1 MKKYFCLLLFN
12 FSPDYLYRYIQ
23 ISKKSSSA
31 PEADRLET
39 IIEAREI
46 TKIFVSRRTKI
57 TAVEGVT
64 FDIYKGEIFG
74 MIGPNGAGKSTTFAM
89 LTTLIKPTS
98 GTIKVGG
105 FDVEKEDDKI
115 RQIIGVVPQQHS
127 LYSDLTAR
135 ENLELMG
142 NLYDVPE
149 KTMEE
154 RIDYYLKLVN
164 LEKHSNRFTGGFSGG
179 MKQRLSVISA
189 VIHDPQIIFW
199 DEPTTGLDPQTRQA
213 IWKLAR
219 KFNKEGKT
227 LIFTTHYMDEAD
239 KLCDRV
245 AIMNSGRLV
254 DLDTPENLKEKSGS
268 TNLEEVFIHLTG
280 EEIRD

>member
-1 MKKYFCLLLFN
+1 ME
-12 FSPDYLYRYIQ
+12 P
-23 ISKKSSSA
+23 
-31 PEADRLET
+31 
-39 IIEAREI
+39 IIEVRDL
-46 TKIFVSRRTKI
+46 TKEFTSRRMKL
-57 TAVEGVT
+57 TAVDHVS
-64 FDIYKGEIFG
+64 FDIFKGEIFG

-89 LTTLIKPTS
+89 LTTLTKPT
-98 GTIKVGG
+98 GGRIKVAGL
-105 FDVEKEDDKI
+105 DVEKDAEKI

-142 NLYDVPE
+142 NLYDVP
-149 KTMEE
+149 KKVMEE

-164 LEKHSNRFTGGFSGG
+164 LESHAERFTGGFSGG

-189 VIHDPQIIFW
+189 VIHDPEIIFW

-213 IWKLAR
+213 IWKLAG

-227 LIFTTHYMDEAD
+227 LIFTTHYMEEAD
-239 KLCDRV
+239 KLCNRV
-245 AIMNSGRLV
+245 AIMNAGKLV
-254 DLDTPENLKEKSGS
+254 ALDTPENLKTMSNS
-268 TNLEEVFIHLTG
+268 MNLEEVFIHLTG

>member
-1 MKKYFCLLLFN
+1 MNK
-12 FSPDYLYRYIQ
+12 
-23 ISKKSSSA
+23 
-31 PEADRLET
+31 LET
-39 IIEAREI
+39 IIEVRNL
-46 TKIFVSRRTKI
+46 TKVFFSRGRRI
-57 TAVEGVT
+57 TAVDDVS
-64 FDIYKGEIFG
+64 FDVFEGEIFG

-89 LTTLIKPTS
+89 MTTLIKPTS
-98 GTIKVGG
+98 GSIKVAG
-105 FDVEKEDDKI
+105 FDVEKEDDMI
-115 RQIIGVVPQQHS
+115 RAVIGIVPQKLS
-127 LYSDLTAR
+127 LYPDLTAR

-142 NLYDVPE
+142 NLYDVPKKVKEE
-149 KTMEE
+149 KIE
-154 RIDYYLKLVN
+154 YYLKLVN
-164 LEKHSNRFTGGFSGG
+164 LETQADRLTGGFSGG

-219 KFNKEGKT
+219 EFNKEEKT

-245 AIMNSGRLV
+245 AIMNAGKLMA
-254 DLDTPENLKEKSGS
+254 LDNPENLKKASNS
-268 TNLEEVFIHLTG
+268 TSLEEVFIHLTG

>member
-1 MKKYFCLLLFN
+1 
-12 FSPDYLYRYIQ
+12 
-23 ISKKSSSA
+23 
-31 PEADRLET
+31 LET
-39 IIEAREI
+39 IIEVRNL
-46 TKIFVSRRTKI
+46 TKVFVSRRTKV
-57 TAVEGVT
+57 TAVEDVS
-64 FDIYKGEIFG
+64 FDVFKGEIFG

-89 LTTLIKPTS
+89 MTTLIKPTS
-98 GTIKVGG
+98 GSITVAG
-105 FDVEKEDDKI
+105 FDVEKEDDRI
-115 RQIIGVVPQQHS
+115 RAIIGIVPQKLS
-127 LYSDLTAR
+127 LYPDLTAR

-142 NLYDVPE
+142 NLYDVP
-149 KTMEE
+149 KKVMEE
-154 RIDYYLKLVN
+154 RIEYYLKLVN
-164 LEKHSNRFTGGFSGG
+164 LESHADRLTGGFSGG

-239 KLCDRV
+239 ELCDRV
-245 AIMNSGRLV
+245 AIMNEGKLMA
-254 DLDTPENLKEKSGS
+254 LDNPEKLKQTSNS
-268 TNLEEVFIHLTG
+268 TSLEEVFIHLTG

>member
-1 MKKYFCLLLFN
+1 ME
-12 FSPDYLYRYIQ
+12 P
-23 ISKKSSSA
+23 
-31 PEADRLET
+31 
-39 IIEAREI
+39 IIEARDL
-46 TKIFVSRRTKI
+46 TKVFISRRMKV
-57 TAVEGVT
+57 TAVDHVSLE
-64 FDIYKGEIFG
+64 IYKGEIFG

-89 LTTLIKPTS
+89 MSTLIKPTS
-98 GTIKVGG
+98 GSIRVSS
-105 FDVEKEDDKI
+105 FDAEKEATKI
-115 RQIIGVVPQQHS
+115 RQIIGVVPQQYS

-142 NLYDVPE
+142 NLYDVT
-149 KTMEE
+149 KKVMEE
-154 RIDYYLKLVN
+154 RINYYLKLVN
-164 LEKHSNRFTGGFSGG
+164 LETHADRFTGGFSGG

-189 VIHDPQIIFW
+189 VIHDPEIIFW

-227 LIFTTHYMDEAD
+227 LIFTTHYMEEAD

-245 AIMNSGRLV
+245 AIMNDGRLV
-254 DLDTPENLKEKSGS
+254 ALDTPENLKKKSS
-268 TNLEEVFIHLTG
+268 SVSLEEVFIHLTG

>member
-1 MKKYFCLLLFN
+1 ME
-12 FSPDYLYRYIQ
+12 P
-23 ISKKSSSA
+23 
-31 PEADRLET
+31 
-39 IIEAREI
+39 IIEVNDLTKVFTAR
-46 TKIFVSRRTKI
+46 KAVI
-57 TAVEGVT
+57 TAVDHISFE
-64 FDIYKGEIFG
+64 IYKGEIFG

-89 LTTLIKPTS
+89 LTTLVKPTGGS
-98 GTIKVGG
+98 IKVAGH
-105 FDVEKEDDKI
+105 DIEKDAERI
-115 RQIIGVVPQQHS
+115 REIIGVVPQKLS
-127 LYSDLTAR
+127 LYPDLTAR

-142 NLYDVPE
+142 NLYDVPR
-149 KTMEE
+149 KKMEE
-154 RIDYYLKLVN
+154 RIEFYLTLVN
-164 LEKHSNRFTGGFSGG
+164 LESHADRLTGGFSGG

-239 KLCDRV
+239 NLCDRV
-245 AIMNSGRLV
+245 AIMNAGKLMA
-254 DLDTPENLKEKSGS
+254 LDNPEKLKQSS
-268 TNLEEVFIHLTG
+268 NSSSLEEVFIHLTG